1 MIRKPPPPT
10 ASVRTA
16 RRRKAIRQTL
26 RPAVAPT
33 RSPPEEEAPVPHPL
47 QKEKAGSVSG
57 AGRSFSRPFGQEITC

>member
-1 MIRKPPPPT
+1 MIRKQQTPT

-33 RSPPEEEAPVPHPL
+33 RSPAEDEAPIPPVAPDDLEPFDENDL
-47 QKEKAGSVSG
+47 RALRSG
-57 AGRSFSRPFGQEITC
+57 WHFVE

>member
-1 MIRKPPPPT
+1 MIRKQPTRT

-33 RSPPEEEAPVPHPL
+33 RSPLEDEAPISPVATEALEPFDESDL
-47 QKEKAGSVSG
+47 RALRSG
-57 AGRSFSRPFGQEITC
+57 WHFIE

>member
-33 RSPPEEEAPVPHPL
+33 RSPPEEEAPVPPVATDDL
-47 QKEKAGSVSG
+47 APFDESDLRALRSG
-57 AGRSFSRPFGQEITC
+57 WHFVE